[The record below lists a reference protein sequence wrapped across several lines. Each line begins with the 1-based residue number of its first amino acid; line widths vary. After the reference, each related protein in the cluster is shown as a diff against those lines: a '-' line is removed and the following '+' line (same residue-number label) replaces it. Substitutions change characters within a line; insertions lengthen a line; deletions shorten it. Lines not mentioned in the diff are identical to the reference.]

1 MVRPSG
7 CAGST
12 ALTARR
18 FSTSNPNAPPR
29 AANGRSDSRSASCCR
44 DQRRSR
50 AVKVGEQSLQILD
63 LRQIVDD
70 DIGVS
75 GVTCQEI
82 LMIILGRIEVAAGFN
97 LGDDLRIEHVR
108 LVELDDVSLGN
119 M

>member
-7 CAGST
+7 YAGST

-29 AANGRSDSRSASCCR
+29 AANERSGSRSASCCR
-44 DQRRSR
+44 DQRPSR

-82 LMIILGRIEVAAGFN
+82 LMITLGRVEVPAGLN
-97 LGDDLRIEHVR
+97 LGDDRSIEH
-108 LVELDDVSLGN
+108 LSLI
-119 M
+119 